1 MILGPEGLELRFSL
15 TLAVDSTI
23 IRRERISRDVLV
35 GFDVE
40 SP

>member
-1 MILGPEGLELRFSL
+1 MRFGPEGLELRFSL
-15 TLAVDSTI
+15 RLAVDSTNVG
-23 IRRERISRDVLV
+23 RERISRDVLV

>member
-1 MILGPEGLELRFSL
+1 MQFSP
-15 TLAVDSTI
+15 TLAVDPAI
-23 IRRERISRDVLV
+23 IGRERTSRDVLV